1 MVRHD
6 GSEDNTLGPDDCKA
20 HSPWHRRKTQTL
32 SCRFI
37 GYFKRAEFWH
47 RTGETFPIGPN
58 HSHCH
63 SPSHT
68 GRNV

>member
-32 SCRFI
+32 SCWFI

-47 RTGETFPIGPN
+47 RTWYLQSYRVCDRLP
-58 HSHCH
+58 
-63 SPSHT
+63 
-68 GRNV
+68 